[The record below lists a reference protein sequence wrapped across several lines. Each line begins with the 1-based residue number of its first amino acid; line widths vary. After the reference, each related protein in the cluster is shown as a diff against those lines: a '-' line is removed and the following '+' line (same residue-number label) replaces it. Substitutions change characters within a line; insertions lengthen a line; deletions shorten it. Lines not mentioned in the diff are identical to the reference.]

1 MLRYKSSK
9 LDFILL
15 NKPKSEDNLP
25 VKLNGQYIWFFLK
38 NTQFEVIIWSF
49 CYWKKELYLVKSQQ
63 WASMNQNGSAAVPN
77 FGRGFKLSWEAW
89 LDFSVFTKYYSQQS
103 WFCINLVSV
112 LSEAQ
117 LESDQKQRKKFEKF
131 QFWSRFLIASGTHRS
146 KNSFLLSSWLF
157 RFCGQQVFWSIW

>member
-1 MLRYKSSK
+1 MYFFKRSKIHCLMLRYESSK

-63 WASMNQNGSAAVPN
+63 WVSMNRNGSAAVPN
-77 FGRGFKLSWEAW
+77 FGRGFTSYELHIPTTAKNGKSYFL
-89 LDFSVFTKYYSQQS
+89 VCMRTYS
-103 WFCINLVSV
+103 ILLHHMLLRIV
-112 LSEAQ
+112 
-117 LESDQKQRKKFEKF
+117 DRKTTTTN
-131 QFWSRFLIASGTHRS
+131 I
-146 KNSFLLSSWLF
+146 
-157 RFCGQQVFWSIW
+157 SITS